1 MKLLNTITEIVT
13 EAEDLYNKATLEV
26 TDAKDIEI
34 LENNLN
40 ESLRLLTIYSEIK
53 KEE

>member
-13 EAEDLYNKATLEV
+13 EAEHLYNKAASEI

-34 LENNLN
+34 LESNLN
-40 ESLRLLTIYSEIK
+40 ESLRLFEIYNEIK
-53 KEE
+53 KED